1 MKIDIHKVNTIFP
14 KPAWVTI
21 REAVKL
27 INKMRTIK
35 IAESDIYRHALYGN
49 TSLSIYFQSPV
60 ILRRLRCSV
69 KKIKL
74 RPVGDSLSHR
84 LCMLE
89 RNVFLNGTGL
99 IPSTEGKY
107 ISPHQLVMNT
117 EMLGYEFVLIQR
129 LLAHSLNMPL
139 PVTGAN
145 DANYGITVILSGQ
158 SYQVFEKRTW
168 QERINQQIMRLP
180 EHIIPD
186 IYEDESVNRLIDCS
200 GKGYFPVYDLPEDA
214 CFVIRQ
220 EELDKFLGMPAE
232 HFTHSS
238 SSRLSTPLS
247 RLFWLACKHNDSI
260 SPLLRH
266 PYKLLPIFEQWAS
279 VEGITDHLSADTL
292 KRALERGSP
301 IQDSK

>member
-1 MKIDIHKVNTIFP
+1 MQNDIHKVNTFFP
-14 KPAWVTI
+14 KQAWVTI
-21 REAVKL
+21 REAVK
-27 INKMRTIK
+27 IANKLRKIK
-35 IAESDIYRHALYGN
+35 IAESDIYRYALYGN
-49 TSLSIYFQSPV
+49 ISLSIYFQSPV
-60 ILRRLRCSV
+60 ILRKIRSSV
-69 KKIKL
+69 RKIKL
-74 RPVGDSLSHR
+74 RPVGGSLPYR

-89 RNVFLNGTGL
+89 RNVFLNGTCL
-99 IPSTEGKY
+99 ILSTEGRY
-107 ISPHQLVMNT
+107 ISPDQLVMNT
-117 EMLGYEFVLIQR
+117 GMLGYEFVLIQR
-129 LLAHSLNMPL
+129 LLAQSLNMPL

-145 DANYGITVILSGQ
+145 NANYGITVTLSGQ
-158 SYQVFEKRTW
+158 SYQVFEKKTW

-180 EHIIPD
+180 EHIITD
-186 IYEDESVNRLIDCS
+186 IYEDESVNRFMDCS
-200 GKGYFPVYDLPEDA
+200 GKGYFPVYDIPEDA

-220 EELDKFLGMPAE
+220 EELDKLLCMPAE
-232 HFTHSS
+232 RFTYSS

-301 IQDSK
+301 NQDSK

>member
-1 MKIDIHKVNTIFP
+1 MHKTPRILNTLFP

-21 REAVKL
+21 REAVKI
-27 INKMRTIK
+27 INKMRDIK
-35 IAESDIYRHALYGN
+35 IAESDIYRHALYGSI
-49 TSLSIYFQSPV
+49 TLSIYFQSPV
-60 ILRRLRCSV
+60 KLKRIRFFA

-74 RPVGDSLSHR
+74 RPIGDSLSYR

-99 IPSTEGKY
+99 ILSTEGKY
-107 ISPHQLVMNT
+107 ISPDQLVMNT
-117 EMLGYEFVLIQR
+117 GMLGYEFVLIQR

-145 DANYGITVILSGQ
+145 DANYGITVTLSGQ
-158 SYQVFEKRTW
+158 SYQVFEKKTW

-180 EHIIPD
+180 DHVIAD
-186 IYEDESVNRLIDCS
+186 IYKDESVNKFMNCS
-200 GKGYFPVYDLPEDA
+200 GKGYFPVYELPEDA
-214 CFVIRQ
+214 CFVIRY
-220 EELDKFLGMPAE
+220 EELDKLLGMPAE
-232 HFTHSS
+232 RFTHSS
-238 SSRLSTPLS
+238 SCRLSTPLS

-301 IQDSK
+301 NQG

>member
-1 MKIDIHKVNTIFP
+1 MQKDAHKVNSIFP
-14 KPAWVTI
+14 RPAWLTV
-21 REAVKL
+21 REAVKT
-27 INKMRTIK
+27 INKLRDIK

-49 TSLSIYFQSPV
+49 IFLSIYFQSPV
-60 ILRRLRCSV
+60 TLRKIRSSV
-69 KKIKL
+69 NKLKL
-74 RPVGDSLSHR
+74 RPVGDSVPYR

-99 IPSTEGKY
+99 ILSTEGKY
-107 ISPHQLVMNT
+107 IPPDQLVMKAG
-117 EMLGYEFVLIQR
+117 MLGYEFVLIQR
-129 LLAHSLNMPL
+129 LLAQSLNMPL

-145 DANYGITVILSGQ
+145 EANYGITVTLSGQ
-158 SYQVFEKRTW
+158 SYQVFEKKTW
-168 QERINQQIMRLP
+168 RERINQQVMRLP
-180 EHIIPD
+180 EHIITD
-186 IYEDESVNRLIDCS
+186 IYEDESVNRFIDCS
-200 GKGYFPVYDLPEDA
+200 VKGYFPVYDLPEDA

-220 EELDKFLGMPAE
+220 EELDKLLGMPADR
-232 HFTHSS
+232 FTHSS

-301 IQDSK
+301 TQSSK

>member
-1 MKIDIHKVNTIFP
+1 MQNDIHKVNTFYP
-14 KPAWVTI
+14 KQAWVTI
-21 REAVKL
+21 REAVK
-27 INKMRTIK
+27 IANKLRKIK

-49 TSLSIYFQSPV
+49 ISLSIYFQSPV
-60 ILRRLRCSV
+60 ILRKIRSSV
-69 KKIKL
+69 RKIKL
-74 RPVGDSLSHR
+74 RPVGGSLPYR

-89 RNVFLNGTGL
+89 RNVFLNGTCL
-99 IPSTEGKY
+99 ILSTEGRY
-107 ISPHQLVMNT
+107 ISPDQLVMNT
-117 EMLGYEFVLIQR
+117 GMLGYEFVLIQR
-129 LLAHSLNMPL
+129 LLAQSLNMPL

-145 DANYGITVILSGQ
+145 NANYGITVTLSDQ
-158 SYQVFEKRTW
+158 SYQIFEKKTW

-180 EHIIPD
+180 EHIIAD
-186 IYEDESVNRLIDCS
+186 IYEDESVNRFMDCS
-200 GKGYFPVYDLPEDA
+200 GKGYFPVYDIPEDA

-220 EELDKFLGMPAE
+220 EELDKLLCMPAE
-232 HFTHSS
+232 RFTHSS

-301 IQDSK
+301 NQGSK

>member
-1 MKIDIHKVNTIFP
+1 MQKDARKVNSIFP
-14 KPAWVTI
+14 RPAWLTV
-21 REAVKL
+21 REAVKT
-27 INKMRTIK
+27 INKLRGIK

-49 TSLSIYFQSPV
+49 ISLSIYFQSPV
-60 ILRRLRCSV
+60 TLRKIRSSDN
-69 KKIKL
+69 KIKL
-74 RPVGDSLSHR
+74 RPVCNSVPYR

-89 RNVFLNGTGL
+89 RDVFLNGSGL
-99 IPSTEGKY
+99 ILSTEGKY
-107 ISPHQLVMNT
+107 ISPDQLVMKAG
-117 EMLGYEFVLIQR
+117 MLGYEFVLIQR
-129 LLAHSLNMPL
+129 LLAQSLNMPL

-145 DANYGITVILSGQ
+145 ETNYGITVTLSGQ
-158 SYQVFEKRTW
+158 SYQVFEKMTW
-168 QERINQQIMRLP
+168 REKINQQLMRLP
-180 EHIIPD
+180 EHIITD
-186 IYEDESVNRLIDCS
+186 IYEDESVHRFIDCS
-200 GKGYFPVYDLPEDA
+200 VKGYFPVYALPEDA

-220 EELDKFLGMPAE
+220 EELDKLLGMPTE
-232 HFTHSS
+232 RFTHSP

-301 IQDSK
+301 TQGSK